1 MGVVAAGTT
10 ALKAGEVL
18 GTNIFDLERG
28 GSDGLEPTMAARD
41 GWIGVGR
48 VDGVGGVAVE
58 FEGCGG
64 GKLDVIRAAV
74 E

>member
-1 MGVVAAGTT
+1 MGVGAATT
-10 ALKAGEVL
+10 TLKAGEVP

-28 GSDGLEPTMAARD
+28 RSDGLESTMAARD
-41 GWIGVGR
+41 SWIGVGR

-58 FEGCGG
+58 FGGCGG
-64 GKLDVIRAAV
+64 GKLDVIRAAI